1 VDLSSAGALE
11 AEATKR
17 ALGLGH
23 ACSDSV
29 EVLT

>member
-1 VDLSSAGALE
+1 VVLSSAGALE
-11 AEATKR
+11 AEATER